1 MCENSRGDRKESFK
15 TCTTHTPPAYF
26 LGDHCKVVVC
36 WLHLIYRS
44 CLRPVFSRSQV
55 DGKGMEKGIPAQ
67 NAPTIIKVGEFFVFS
82 VVILLQN
89 WKKWPLRKGDKK
101 KRRSDGATPTSPKSK
116 IIIWT
121 GKGRISKAALQLGG
135 SPLPRS
141 RRLSGSLCCSG
152 GLDEGRQ
159 RVTTLVKL
167 WDIIAT
173 SDEVTQRGGGC
184 KGNPLISG
192 KSRLVN
198 YYNWPDYCSQWFLV
212 LPAVVAPPATQV
224 VRTGWQEPPG
234 SSNVPSEVANTRF
247 VPNHIT
253 LNDPIQIMFFELLV
267 ILVTRC
273 SSSSKSADDLMQ
285 VHGFLKAAG
294 LNEEARLAA
303 FSHCS
308 SKREL

>member
-1 MCENSRGDRKESFK
+1 MYNTHSPGLLSWWPLQSRR
-15 TCTTHTPPAYF
+15 
-26 LGDHCKVVVC
+26 L
-36 WLHLIYRS
+36 LIASYLQELS
-44 CLRPVFSRSQV
+44 AACVFSQPGGWKR
-55 DGKGMEKGIPAQ
+55 DGKGNPCSKCPHNHQGRWILCFFCFNPFTKLEKMTFEKGRQ
-67 NAPTIIKVGEFFVFS
+67 
-82 VVILLQN
+82 
-89 WKKWPLRKGDKK
+89 K

-173 SDEVTQRGGGC
+173 SDEVTQRGGDC

-303 FSHCS
+303 FSHRS